1 MIPLAACSVVAL
13 AVVIERAVVL
23 GLSRRRLRR
32 QRAAFLEA
40 VGEGDLRAAR
50 RLLNRRTDFLS
61 RMLRASIG
69 GRTSVDPEE
78 PRRTWAR
85 RLTALATIATIA
97 PLIGLLGT
105 VAGMIGAFQEISALA
120 ATGATAGPGDL
131 AGGIWQALLTTAAGL
146 IVAIPCYVAHSWLA
160 AWVNR
165 LIEDL
170 ESGHARCLNLYRR
183 HVQDE
188 HASAVPARSVRRR
201 VA

>member
-69 GRTSVDPEE
+69 GRTSVDSEE

-120 ATGATAGPGDL
+120 ATGATAGPG
-131 AGGIWQALLTTAAGL
+131 
-146 IVAIPCYVAHSWLA
+146 
-160 AWVNR
+160 
-165 LIEDL
+165 
-170 ESGHARCLNLYRR
+170 
-183 HVQDE
+183 
-188 HASAVPARSVRRR
+188 R
-201 VA
+201 VY